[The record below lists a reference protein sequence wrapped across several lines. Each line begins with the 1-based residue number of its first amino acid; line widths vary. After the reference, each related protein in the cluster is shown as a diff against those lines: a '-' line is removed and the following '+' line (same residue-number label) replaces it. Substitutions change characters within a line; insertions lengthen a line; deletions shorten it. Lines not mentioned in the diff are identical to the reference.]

1 MLQPSGS
8 HLLRDTNEV
17 ILIRMQVC
25 STRLQHWKQVW
36 RSLLCFQAGLVLC
49 AGGTRSAAVLSKY
62 HNLFCKVPDVIEA
75 SQPCAGAQQCQ
86 LWFWSLSIRS
96 RGI

>member
-25 STRLQHWKQVW
+25 SMRLQHWKQAW
-36 RSLLCFQAGLVLC
+36 RSLPCSQAGLVLC
-49 AGGTRSAAVLSKY
+49 AGGTWSVAVLSILHKY

-75 SQPCAGAQQCQ
+75 S
-86 LWFWSLSIRS
+86 LSS
-96 RGI
+96 ASHGSGVCP